1 LLIAEEFGLS
11 ARETEVFLLLAKNKE
26 ARAIADELFVSFNTV
41 RTHIKNIYMKLDVHN
56 RRELQDVIDSFAK

>member
-1 LLIAEEFGLS
+1 S

-41 RTHIKNIYMKLDVHN
+41 RTHIKNIYAKMDVHN
-56 RRELQDVIDSFAK
+56 RRELQDVIDGFAK